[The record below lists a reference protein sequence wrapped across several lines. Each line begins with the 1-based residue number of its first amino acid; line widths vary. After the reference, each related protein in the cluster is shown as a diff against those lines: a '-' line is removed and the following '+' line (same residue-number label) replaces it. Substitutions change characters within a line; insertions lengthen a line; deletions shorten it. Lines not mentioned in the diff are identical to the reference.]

1 MEPYKKNGMVSNK
14 DWKGKHVTQS
24 PGEAILLLDDTPC
37 RNVTAHSVTHTE
49 HGVRINLTIRGL
61 SQNILDQVTQGQSPT
76 PETRFK
82 VLSTEELQTT
92 PLLAQLHT
100 TTMDLRHA
108 TQSTALVNLH
118 NLTIRPT
125 KQSATQSDTPKR
137 KRSEPKPAKTK
148 GNSPSPLMH
157 SSEPKY
163 PPGFP
168 PPHSYEDTGIF
179 ESCIPSASQVL
190 NSHMYDHNMLDPV
203 HHVQPWMQDMN
214 TLHTQQMCTL
224 QSENAALKAEL
235 HDVKE
240 RLRTTEQRVFESD
253 RRMDRMQEERNEA
266 DQRNQSQINLCH
278 QHIHAM
284 EQRLIQSEQ
293 LRSINSTLTDR
304 RTLNQLPTTMPYTQ
318 GWGGPQL

>member
-1 MEPYKKNGMVSNK
+1 MVSNK

-92 PLLAQLHT
+92 PLLVQLHT
-100 TTMDLRHA
+100 TTMDLRQA
-108 TQSTALVNLH
+108 AQSTALVNLH
-118 NLTIRPT
+118 NLTI
-125 KQSATQSDTPKR
+125 QSDTSKR

-168 PPHSYEDTGIF
+168 PLHSYEDTGIF

-190 NSHMYDHNMLDPV
+190 NPHMYDHNLLDPV

-214 TLHTQQMCTL
+214 TLYTQQNCTL
-224 QSENAALKAEL
+224 QAENAALKTEV
-235 HDVKE
+235 HDLNKRILE
-240 RLRTTEQRVFESD
+240 EHNEHLQFKLDTNN
-253 RRMDRMQEERNEA
+253 RMQEFERRMEHVLE
-266 DQRNQSQINLCH
+266 DYRRTQGQITLCH
-278 QHIHAM
+278 QHIQAM
-284 EQRLIQSEQ
+284 EQRLIHSEQ

-304 RTLNQLPTTMPYTQ
+304 RTPNQLPTTMPYTQ
-318 GWGGPQL
+318 GWGGPPPL